1 MEVLTEG
8 TGVTSSSTSLWWL
21 PFPFIAVTAD
31 TDVIDELILVLILL
45 NSSKPFLSGRS
56 SFSDI
61 PSVASMSESPSLMAT
76 NWHGGKRKRE
86 DYALNLTNNPL
97 LLFPTAPFI
106 DYSRLSSKRKSWE
119 NMSFTDLLLCFY
131 IQRWDFYNNESSPV
145 FNEPWFSKKP
155 AFYRWSFHQR

>member
-76 NWHGGKRKRE
+76 N
-86 DYALNLTNNPL
+86 
-97 LLFPTAPFI
+97 
-106 DYSRLSSKRKSWE
+106 
-119 NMSFTDLLLCFY
+119 
-131 IQRWDFYNNESSPV
+131 
-145 FNEPWFSKKP
+145 
-155 AFYRWSFHQR
+155 